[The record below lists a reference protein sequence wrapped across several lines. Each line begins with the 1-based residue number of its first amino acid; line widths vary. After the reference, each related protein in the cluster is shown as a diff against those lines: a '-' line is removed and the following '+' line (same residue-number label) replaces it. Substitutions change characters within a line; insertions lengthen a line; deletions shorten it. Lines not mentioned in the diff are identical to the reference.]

1 MADLQS
7 ELTKWEHV
15 QDELID
21 QLWME
26 FEIANETGPG
36 ERNSSDEQFCEEYF
50 EKFCEENLS
59 WYR

>member
-1 MADLQS
+1 MSDLQS

-36 ERNSSDEQFCEEYF
+36 ERNSSDEQFSEEYF
-50 EKFCEENLS
+50 EKFCEEKLS